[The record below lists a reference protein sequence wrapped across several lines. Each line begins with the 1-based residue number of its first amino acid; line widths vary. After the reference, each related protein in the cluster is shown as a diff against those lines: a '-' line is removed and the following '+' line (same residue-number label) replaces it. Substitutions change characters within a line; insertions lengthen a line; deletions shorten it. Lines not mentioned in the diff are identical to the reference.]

1 MFLVSTNFS
10 IHSYLVTRVKTEKQK
25 YYHRDRDVS
34 VILYYLL
41 FVLIQQSTVT
51 FFFYS
56 IRNYSAMTSDIR
68 TKDNP

>member
-25 YYHRDRDVS
+25 YYHRDRDAS
-34 VILYYLL
+34 VMLYYLL